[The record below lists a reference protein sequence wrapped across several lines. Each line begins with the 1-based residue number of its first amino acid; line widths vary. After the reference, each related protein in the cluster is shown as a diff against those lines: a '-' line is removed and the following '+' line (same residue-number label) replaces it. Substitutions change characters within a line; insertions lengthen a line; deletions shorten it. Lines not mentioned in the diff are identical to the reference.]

1 MLIKHAEEV
10 AQSEVTMEGAA
21 GCRVRWLVGEGDRAP
36 NFAMRQFELEPGGHT
51 PHHFH
56 PYEHEIYVLEGDG
69 AIVDGGFE
77 RPLRPGD
84 VVYVAPDDTH
94 QFKNTGS
101 VPFKMLCLIPNS
113 AADKKVTVVPE
124 CGLEPARP

>member
-10 AQSEVTMEGAA
+10 PQTEVAMEGAA

-36 NFAMRQFELEPGGHT
+36 NFAMREFELEPGGHT

-56 PYEHEIYVLEGDG
+56 PYEHEIYVLEGEG
-69 AIVDGGFE
+69 CIVDGAFE
-77 RPLRPGD
+77 RPLRAGD
-84 VVYVAPDDTH
+84 VVLVAPDDVH
-94 QFKNTGS
+94 QFRNTGGT
-101 VPFKMLCLIPNS
+101 PFKMLCLIPNS
-113 AADKKVTVVPE
+113 AADQKVTVVPE